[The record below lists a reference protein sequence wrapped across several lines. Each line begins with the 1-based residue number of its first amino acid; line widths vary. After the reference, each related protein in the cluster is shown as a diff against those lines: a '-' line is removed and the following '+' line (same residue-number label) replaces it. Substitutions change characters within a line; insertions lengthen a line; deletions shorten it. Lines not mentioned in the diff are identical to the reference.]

1 MSDSLHTIISTAIE
15 RRKPLITAPY
25 QTAFRLLNGFSEGL
39 PNYVIDVFGRTLVV
53 DDYSDEGRDN
63 ITPIIKEKLPW
74 LQTGILK
81 VRKSQTKEGRNG
93 VIVFGSNGD
102 RRITESGVWYSLD
115 LTLNRDSRF
124 YIDTRGLREWVAANL
139 AGKIV
144 LNTFAYTGSI
154 GVAALVGGA
163 KEVVHL
169 DLNGRFLDIAKRS
182 TDMNQK
188 QVIKSNF
195 QIGDFW
201 SRVNQYKKSGKTFD
215 CVILDPP
222 VFSKTHKG
230 TIDLAKNYT
239 KLINKVRP
247 VIKHNGYLIT
257 VNNALFRSGKDHQEE
272 LKELCKDGYLSIE
285 TLIPVPFDCVG
296 DESTLTEC
304 LPADPAPYNHSTK
317 ITVLRVKKKLNQ

>member
-1 MSDSLHTIISTAIE
+1 MNSLLRTIISAAIE
-15 RRKPLITAPY
+15 KRKPLITAPY

-39 PNYVIDVFGRTLVV
+39 PNYVIDIFGRTLVI
-53 DDYSDEGRDN
+53 DDYSGQDRED
-63 ITPIIKEKLPW
+63 IIHIIKEKLPW

-81 VRKSQTKEGRNG
+81 ERKARTQEERNG
-93 VIVFGSNGD
+93 VIVFGSNSD
-102 RRITESGVWYSLD
+102 RRIHESGVWYSLN
-115 LTLNRDSRF
+115 LTLNRDSSF
-124 YIDTRGLREWVAANL
+124 YIDTRGLREWVYANL
-139 AGKIV
+139 AGKTV

-163 KEVVHL
+163 EEVVHL

-188 QVIKSNF
+188 KVNKHDF

-201 SRVNQYKKSGKTFD
+201 SRINQYKKSGKTFD

-222 VFSKTHKG
+222 VFSKTQKG

-247 VIKHNGYLIT
+247 VIKNNGYLIT
-257 VNNALFRSGKDHQEE
+257 INNALFRSGKDHQKE
-272 LKELCKDGYLSIE
+272 LNELCKDGYLSIE
-285 TLIPVPFDCVG
+285 TRIPVPFDCIG
-296 DESTLTEC
+296 DDATLTEC

-317 ITVLRVKKKLNQ
+317 ITVLRVKKKDAV